1 MLIYMDLCCFN
12 RPFDSQAF
20 KTIYLETEAKLF
32 IQDMIRERRVNL
44 AWSYMMSY
52 ENSANPD
59 KDKRDSIREW
69 ENLSFCKTFESDEI
83 LRFANFIQ
91 SKGLGVKDA
100 LHVACAIT
108 LKADFFITVD
118 KGIQRKGGLIS
129 EIKVISPID
138 FITTHEGAL

>member
-12 RPFDSQAF
+12 RPFDKQAF

-32 IQDMIRERRVNL
+32 IQDLIRERRINL

-69 ENLSFCKTFESDEI
+69 EKLSFCKTFESDEI
-83 LRFANFIQ
+83 IRFAKLIRA
-91 SKGLGVKDA
+91 KGIGVKDS
-100 LHVACAIT
+100 LHLSCAVS
-108 LKADFFITVD
+108 LKADYFITVD
-118 KGIQRKGGLIS
+118 KGIQKKGDMIS
-129 EIKVISPID
+129 EIKIISPID

>member
-12 RPFDSQAF
+12 RPFDSQSF

-32 IQDMIRERRVNL
+32 IQDMIRDRRVNL

>member
-1 MLIYMDLCCFN
+1 MDLCCFN
-12 RPFDSQAF
+12 RPFDSQSF

-32 IQDMIRERRVNL
+32 IQDMIRDRRVNL

>member
-12 RPFDSQAF
+12 RPFDSQTF

-59 KDKRDSIREW
+59 KNKRDSIREW
-69 ENLSFCKTFESDEI
+69 ESLSFCKTSESDEI
-83 LRFANFIQ
+83 LRFAELIH
-91 SKGLGVKDA
+91 SKGLGVKDS
-100 LHVACAIT
+100 LHLSCAVL
-108 LKADFFITVD
+108 LKAEFFITVD
-118 KGIQRKGGLIS
+118 KGIQRKSGLIS
-129 EIKVISPID
+129 EIKIISPID